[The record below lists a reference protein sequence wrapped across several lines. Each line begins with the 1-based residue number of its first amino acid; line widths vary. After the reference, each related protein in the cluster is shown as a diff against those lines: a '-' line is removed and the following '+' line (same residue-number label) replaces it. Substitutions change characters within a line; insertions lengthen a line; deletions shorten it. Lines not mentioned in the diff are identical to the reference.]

1 MSVAGTAHSQDLM
14 GFDRSSFGSVVLS
27 RTQAVGTGIQL
38 ELYAGSYENEP
49 IGNYSDGSIFAQIG
63 RSVGRLDVLTDK
75 GVFPCT
81 AFIVSKKYI
90 LTNYHCSS
98 GILERVGASRIDVLY
113 YVAGYTMTGI
123 DAGIKKYTVIPTPVE
138 FDEDLDYAVLEVLG
152 DPSQIDY
159 IRILTYATPDNTLLK
174 HKVEY

>member
-1 MSVAGTAHSQDLM
+1 MILSRLIISIALAVMSVAGTAHSQDLM

-81 AFIVSKKYI
+81 AFTVS
-90 LTNYHCSS
+90 
-98 GILERVGASRIDVLY
+98 
-113 YVAGYTMTGI
+113 
-123 DAGIKKYTVIPTPVE
+123 KKYTVIPTPVE